1 MRRPA
6 RAQGAASCA
15 PSHLVGGAPLPTST
29 QRRRRRRCGLRA
41 PAGGREGRP
50 PSPRRTWRRA
60 QVVPDAASLKVV
72 HKDVIIPRRHMPLST
87 GGGHERAAPAFNE
100 RGASPKSHRHLTEN
114 QESLRVLK
122 AAKVTGCCL
131 LWHAEALSCWRGVRA
146 APTHQARRRRRRLA
160 SAHGITLTGTESV
173 LARCLHIPVVRSR
186 PSANHA
192 RLSFSSA
199 CACLPAGHRTCPGV
213 ASGARFLCARA
224 PATLAGR

>member
-1 MRRPA
+1 MRCSAAWPAAPPGAGGARWRALARRGAQNARMRRPA

-146 APTHQARRRRRRLA
+146 APTHQARRREAAAASRVSSRDHAYRHRVGACTLLAYTRR
-160 SAHGITLTGTESV
+160 
-173 LARCLHIPVVRSR
+173 PQ
-186 PSANHA
+186 
-192 RLSFSSA
+192 
-199 CACLPAGHRTCPGV
+199 
-213 ASGARFLCARA
+213 
-224 PATLAGR
+224 